1 MILLTKTH
9 NIGCRLTQAQEINIF
24 LEKTPPPKSIENR
37 HHTCFRKVAGI
48 VFWSRI
54 LSVFHCS
61 FLKSLWCEITKCCW
75 SMPSANPSRLY
86 WLDLLCWNVCGLQW
100 ICAPFFPIMKK
111 TCQIFFSARFI
122 PCSLILFFT
131 EQIKTSGFLVWIS
144 PEILLK
150 TRVTLATFQ
159 FPELSSLAP
168 TAQKFNPRDT
178 LEHRHLAWTIFY
190 LFILHPFY

>member
-1 MILLTKTH
+1 MACRFNKSKRDGTLLNTQTSYGTPYQNTQH
-9 NIGCRLTQAQEINIF
+9 RLKVYTGTRNQYIPGR
-24 LEKTPPPKSIENR
+24 KKPPKSIENR
-37 HHTCFRKVAGI
+37 HQTCFRKVAGI

-61 FLKSLWCEITKCCW
+61 FFKSLWCEITKCCW
-75 SMPSANPSRLY
+75 SMTSANPSRLY

-159 FPELSSLAP
+159 FPELSSLAL
-168 TAQKFNPRDT
+168 TAQK
-178 LEHRHLAWTIFY
+178 I
-190 LFILHPFY
+190 